1 MKKKKYTL
9 DVSLDDYITIIM
21 ALDNTKNRAQMSANR
36 CKDNTILGN
45 AYLQEVKI
53 NGELRE
59 RLEKQKLKQDQAAA

>member
-9 DVSLDDYITIIM
+9 DVSL
-21 ALDNTKNRAQMSANR
+21 
-36 CKDNTILGN
+36 
-45 AYLQEVKI
+45 VKI

>member
-21 ALDNTKNRAQMSANR
+21 ALDGTRNKAQMSANR
-36 CKDNTILGN
+36 CKENTILGN

-53 NGELRE
+53 NKELRE
-59 RLEKQKLKQDQAAA
+59 KLEKQKRKQDQAAA